1 MTKGVV
7 KPTWG
12 IVSEADLGNGKALDS
27 LTAFGAAKNN
37 QSYVP
42 FDAVPKGGK
51 FANPD
56 DV

>member
-12 IVSEADLGNGKALDS
+12 IVSEADCQSGSALDK

-37 QSYVP
+37 QAYVP